1 MGNPSIIQFNL
12 IAISHFTMSDFKATV
27 SETKS
32 ASGHAGFH
40 VTGYEKIEYG
50 FTFIDGIFDPSNT
63 NLADCYKKW
72 GRCLAVTDQ
81 NIYNVY
87 GKQMEAYFQHHGL
100 ELKIHKTKIGEKV
113 KTMPTLLSIVDS
125 MNEFGIYRK
134 EPVLVV
140 GGGLVTDVAG
150 FACAAYKRNTNFIR
164 IPTTVIG
171 LIDASVSIKVA
182 VNYGNYKNRLGAY
195 HAPMHTFLDFTF
207 LRTLSTAQIRN
218 GFAELIKISTCSHL
232 DTFNLLDK
240 YCEQLIEQSFGRA
253 NGSSQEL
260 IDAADKINRE
270 GIHEMLRLETPNL
283 HEIGLDRVIAYGHTW
298 SPLHELVPETPL
310 RHGHAISIDMA
321 YSATLANQ
329 RGLLSDQE
337 HRRILNL
344 FSRAGLSMD
353 HPQFDEE
360 ILDKGTQAIMKTR
373 DGPLRAAVPKPLGS
387 CVFLDD
393 VSQEELASALRT
405 HKKIMKEY
413 PREGAG
419 LEAFVDASD
428 TGYTMNAKPAENTTN
443 GADASL
449 KKAVINN
456 DAVNGQAAG
465 GLGATNVDGVT
476 GTPEHAVKHAAGVD
490 ADSAMTNGHVN
501 GVNGHANGVKTNGA

>member
-1 MGNPSIIQFNL
+1 
-12 IAISHFTMSDFKATV
+12 MSDMKASVT
-27 SETKS
+27 ETKK
-32 ASGHAGFH
+32 GFH
-40 VTGYEKIEYG
+40 VEGYEKIEYD
-50 FTFIDGIFDPSNT
+50 FSFIDGVFDKQKGD
-63 NLADCYKKW
+63 LAECFSRW
-72 GRCLAVTDQ
+72 RRCLAVMDM

-87 GKQMEAYFQHHGL
+87 GKQMQEYFEHHGL
-100 ELKIHKTKIGEKV
+100 ELKIHTTMIGEKA
-113 KTMPTLLSIVDS
+113 KSIDTFLSIVDS
-125 MNEFGIYRK
+125 MTEFGIIRK

-140 GGGLVTDVAG
+140 GGGLVTDVVG
-150 FACAAYKRNTNFIR
+150 FACAAYRRNTNYIR

-195 HAPMHTFLDFTF
+195 HAPQHTFLDFAF
-207 LRTLSTAQIRN
+207 LRTLPEAQIRN
-218 GFAELIKISTCSHL
+218 GFAELIKISSCAHL
-232 DTFNLLDK
+232 PTFDLLDK
-240 YCEQLIEQSFGRA
+240 YCEQLIGTGFGRMDH
-253 NGSSQEL
+253 STQEVR
-260 IDAADKINRE
+260 DAADKINWN
-270 GIHEMLRLETPNL
+270 GIYEMLKLETPNL

-298 SPLHELVPETPL
+298 SPLHELVPEVPL

-337 HRRILNL
+337 HRRLLNL

-353 HPQFDEE
+353 HPQFNEE
-360 ILDKGTQAIMKTR
+360 ILEQGTQAIMKTR
-373 DGPLRAAVPKPLGS
+373 DGLLRAAVPKPLGS
-387 CVFLDD
+387 CVFLND

-449 KKAVINN
+449 KKAVINK
-456 DAVNGQAAG
+456 DAVNGQA
-465 GLGATNVDGVT
+465 
-476 GTPEHAVKHAAGVD
+476 PEHALKHAAGVD
-490 ADSAMTNGHVN
+490 ADSALTNGHVNGVN